1 MFKPIMGFALALLL
15 MAGCA
20 KQPVPM
26 SAAPAPAVTSG
37 NSTSAAVRA
46 GALPFRAGVSS
57 VTVERMGRAQACPS
71 SQGASLMTEP
81 GPVEVY
87 KMVCDSG
94 RIYMARCEL
103 RQCRPM

>member
-1 MFKPIMGFALALLL
+1 MFKPMMGIALALLV
-15 MAGCA
+15 MGGCA
-20 KQPVPM
+20 KQPMPM
-26 SAAPAPAVTSG
+26 AAAPAPAVTSTA
-37 NSTSAAVRA
+37 TSASVRA

>member
-1 MFKPIMGFALALLL
+1 MFKPMMGIALALLL
-15 MAGCA
+15 MGGCA
-20 KQPVPM
+20 KQPVPTPKA
-26 SAAPAPAVTSG
+26 AAPVANGTAA
-37 NSTSAAVRA
+37 SAAVRA